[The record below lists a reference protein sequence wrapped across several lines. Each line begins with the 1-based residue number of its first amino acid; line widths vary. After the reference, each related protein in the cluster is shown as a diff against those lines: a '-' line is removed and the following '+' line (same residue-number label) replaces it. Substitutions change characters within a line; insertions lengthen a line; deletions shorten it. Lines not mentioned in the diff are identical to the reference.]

1 MSLLLANTAQSTVDG
16 AFVAGIVAGVP
27 EEVHES
33 AIGLLGALKEL
44 VSSDDVLGTVAQ
56 SVKQGWLGRIARME
70 AYYQQAD
77 AGRAFN
83 SGR

>member
-56 SVKQGWLGRIARME
+56 SVKQGWLVRKACRRFWWQCIKC
-70 AYYQQAD
+70 
-77 AGRAFN
+77 
-83 SGR
+83 S